1 MSALFLNAQ
10 ELELLGCFNSFDVHY
25 LVIGGHAVQFHGHL
39 RPAKD
44 LDIFIGTS
52 DGNPSR
58 VISALRSLGFYGS
71 DLSVDL
77 FSTLKKQIPLGRYQT
92 ELLTSPDGPTFEDA
106 YAHRVMANEKG
117 IAVPVVSYDDLLQQ
131 KRTLGRPQDIA
142 DVEAL
147 EDGKTA
153 NPAVHTEAAR

>member
-10 ELELLGCFNSFDVHY
+10 ELKLLDCFNSFDVHY

-44 LDIFIGTS
+44 LDIFIDTS
-52 DGNPSR
+52 NGNPSR
-58 VISALRSLGFYGS
+58 VVSALRSLGFSGS
-71 DLSVDL
+71 DLSADL
-77 FSTLKKQIPLGRYQT
+77 FSKLKKQIPLGRYQT
-92 ELLTSPDGPTFEDA
+92 ELLTSPDGPTFEEA

-117 IAVPVVSYDDLLQQ
+117 ISVPVVSYDDLLQQ

-147 EDGKTA
+147 EDGKT
-153 NPAVHTEAAR
+153 ERSGR